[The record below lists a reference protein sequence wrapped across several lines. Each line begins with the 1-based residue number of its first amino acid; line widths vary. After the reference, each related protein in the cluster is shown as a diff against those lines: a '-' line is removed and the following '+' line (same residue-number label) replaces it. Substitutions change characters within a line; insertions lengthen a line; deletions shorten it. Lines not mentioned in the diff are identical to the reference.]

1 MHDETATVVPPVMLF
16 SGPFCHIRI
25 SAVGSWL
32 LRVSSHVLFAAAL
45 VVAVVTP
52 PSAQP
57 AAPTPQSVIGWE
69 PCGDYK
75 LATYEQIEDY
85 FRKFAAA
92 VPGRMK
98 LVEMGKTTEGRVQVI
113 EKGRVILLGFR
124 TQHRGQ
130 SHRTCKLL
138 FSAILLGDSLT

>member
-1 MHDETATVVPPVMLF
+1 MVAASEQPCAVR
-16 SGPFCHIRI
+16 SGTGRRGRH
-25 SAVGSWL
+25 
-32 LRVSSHVLFAAAL
+32 AAFY
-45 VVAVVTP
+45 
-52 PSAQP
+52 
-57 AAPTPQSVIGWE
+57 AASRANAAICDRLEG
-69 PCGDYK
+69 CADYK

-85 FRKFAAA
+85 FRKLATA

-113 EKGRVILLGFR
+113 EKRRVILLGFR

-138 FSAILLGDSLT
+138 FSAILLGGSLT